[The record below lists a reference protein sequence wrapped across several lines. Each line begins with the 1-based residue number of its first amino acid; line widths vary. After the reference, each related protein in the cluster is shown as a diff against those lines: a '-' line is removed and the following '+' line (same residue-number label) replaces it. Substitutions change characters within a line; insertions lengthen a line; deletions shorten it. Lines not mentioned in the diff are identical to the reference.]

1 MSEVEENL
9 ADSRFELAID
19 GSQEVAAAY
28 FQMRGDQ
35 IVLTHT
41 IVPER
46 FAGRGIASK
55 LARGVLD
62 EIRASNRKVVLV
74 CPFMSAFYASHPEYA
89 DIVVEAAPSKAPA

>member
-9 ADSRFELAID
+9 AESRFELAID

-28 FQMRGDQ
+28 FQMRDDR

-46 FAGRGIASK
+46 FSGRGIASK
-55 LARGVLD
+55 LARGVFD

-74 CPFMSAFYASHPEYA
+74 CPFMSAFYARHPEYA
-89 DIVVEAAPSKAPA
+89 DIVVEPATSKAPA